1 MRPSAN
7 NIRLFFAVSLAAPRA
22 LPQHTYPST
31 QQAHWRFKLDVLS
44 PLTLAQEKDVNVAF
58 LDAVCV
64 SVTQFCENTVNN
76 LRDSC
81 NEDCKPLVFNRLHG
95 KLNAL
100 KYL

>member
-1 MRPSAN
+1 M
-7 NIRLFFAVSLAAPRA
+7 
-22 LPQHTYPST
+22 
-31 QQAHWRFKLDVLS
+31 
-44 PLTLAQEKDVNVAF
+44 NVAF